1 MITIPQLVE
10 KLIRSKPYLEEAL
23 ADGLVNISSLARK
36 LQPIISEVQG
46 KEVSSGAIVMAI
58 NRMDASVNYKIRNRM
73 NKMIGN
79 LGDIIVRSDL
89 SNYTFENS
97 QSLIQCQMELLEE
110 ISGKKDVFHTFS
122 QGVYETN
129 LVLSNLVALS
139 LNSIFKDE
147 NLLSNTRN
155 LSSIT
160 IKLPQDNTE
169 LPGLYYY
176 IFKKI
181 AWEGI
186 NIVEVISTT
195 NEFTIVVEDSNVER
209 AFSVLKNLKQ
219 DYSSSLI

>member
-1 MITIPQLVE
+1 MVTIPQLVE
-10 KLIRSKPYLEEAL
+10 RLIRSKPYLEEAL

-36 LQPIISEVQG
+36 LQPIVSDAQG

-73 NKMIGN
+73 NKVIGN

-97 QSLIQCQMELLEE
+97 NTLIKCQLALLEE
-110 ISGKKDVFHTFS
+110 IADKKDVFHTFS

-129 LVLSNLVALS
+129 LVLSNIVTTAMQEIFEKEHMLS
-139 LNSIFKDE
+139 SI
-147 NLLSNTRN
+147 RN

-209 AFSVLKNLKQ
+209 AFGILKNLKQ
-219 DYSSSLI
+219 AYNSSLI

>member
-36 LQPIISEVQG
+36 LQPIISEVQR

-110 ISGKKDVFHTFS
+110 ISAKKDVFHTFS

-129 LVLSNLVALS
+129 LVLSNLVES
-139 LNSIFKDE
+139 SITTIFKNE

-160 IKLPQDNTE
+160 IKLPQGNAE

-209 AFSVLKNLKQ
+209 AFGILKSLKQ

>member
-36 LQPIISEVQG
+36 LQPIISDVQG

-73 NKMIGN
+73 NKMIGK

-97 QSLIQCQMELLEE
+97 NTLIKCQLALLEE
-110 ISGKKDVFHTFS
+110 ISDKKDVFHTFS

-129 LVLSNLVALS
+129 LVLSNLVTSSMNA
-139 LNSIFKDE
+139 IFEKE
-147 NLLSNTRN
+147 RLLSSTRN

-195 NEFTIVVEDSNVER
+195 NEFTIVVEDNNVER
-209 AFSVLKNLKQ
+209 AFGILKNLKQ
-219 DYSSSLI
+219 EYSSSLI